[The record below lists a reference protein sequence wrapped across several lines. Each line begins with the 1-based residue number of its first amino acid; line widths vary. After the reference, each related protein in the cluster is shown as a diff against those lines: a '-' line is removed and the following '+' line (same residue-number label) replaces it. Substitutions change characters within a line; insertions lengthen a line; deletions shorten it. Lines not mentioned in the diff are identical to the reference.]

1 MLRVQL
7 RAEMA
12 ERDREREGER
22 VRDKELC
29 EREAHRQT
37 EMHQR
42 QLGDLEMQMEKMK
55 AELEDLQRK
64 LVTSQAEAA
73 DAQVLPMHTHATLAS
88 LRGTSTSL
96 LETTPRTCLCALRDA
111 ETVVDWQRQVAVVK
125 AEKEVSTLTMAQT
138 AEERDS
144 HLANLRNDHQKRV
157 DDLLAQ
163 LTGELGVFKNT

>member
-1 MLRVQL
+1 
-7 RAEMA
+7 
-12 ERDREREGER
+12 
-22 VRDKELC
+22 
-29 EREAHRQT
+29 
-37 EMHQR
+37 
-42 QLGDLEMQMEKMK
+42 
-55 AELEDLQRK
+55 
-64 LVTSQAEAA
+64 
-73 DAQVLPMHTHATLAS
+73 MHTHATLAS